1 MFKDASDNINGT
13 FVGNITGNVTGNVSG
28 TAATVTG
35 AAQPNIT
42 SLGTLTTL
50 TVDDITINGSTIS
63 DSANLTFDVGG
74 DIVLDADGGDL
85 KFKNDGTE
93 ILRISSSSNNAVI
106 RPVVDAKD
114 LIFQQRDGT
123 EVARVEDNGTFNV
136 VTDKLAIN
144 GTAITSTAAEIN
156 KLDGVTATTTEL
168 NYVDVT
174 TLGTVQAS
182 KAVTAS
188 SGGDVLFPSGSV
200 LTTTSDGS
208 NPSIVI
214 QGSGPNE
221 LMFAGDASGSD
232 TDGVSLL
239 YRTTPNDLEIVRA
252 SGQGVIAK
260 FNGNTGVAELY
271 HANSKKL
278 ETTSGGIEVT
288 GTVTDDGATHD
299 GDVTF
304 TGANGNIVFD
314 KSDDALEFADD
325 VKAKFGTGGD
335 LEIYH
340 DSSRDYISDQGTG
353 PLRILGS
360 QIEIKNAGDNSLGAK
375 FVASG
380 AVELNHNN
388 VKKLETTTTGA
399 TVTGTLV
406 ADGVTLGDSEVI
418 TLGTDSDA
426 TITHTGSNL
435 EIDNNTGILKL
446 FSGQVYI
453 QGQFGSSDETMAQ
466 FSKNGPVKLFTTM
479 LKNLKLHLMVQQ
491 LLVI

>member
-1 MFKDASDNINGT
+1 MFC
-13 FVGNITGNVTGNVSG
+13 
-28 TAATVTG
+28 
-35 AAQPNIT
+35 
-42 SLGTLTTL
+42 
-50 TVDDITINGSTIS
+50 
-63 DSANLTFDVGG
+63 
-74 DIVLDADGGDL
+74 
-85 KFKNDGTE
+85 
-93 ILRISSSSNNAVI
+93 
-106 RPVVDAKD
+106 
-114 LIFQQRDGT
+114 
-123 EVARVEDNGTFNV
+123 
-136 VTDKLAIN
+136 
-144 GTAITSTAAEIN
+144 
-156 KLDGVTATTTEL
+156 
-168 NYVDVT
+168 
-174 TLGTVQAS
+174 
-182 KAVTAS
+182 
-188 SGGDVLFPSGSV
+188 FPLGSV

-271 HANSKKL
+271 HANSKKF

-304 TGANGNIVFD
+304 TGAMETLYLINQMMHLSLQKI
-314 KSDDALEFADD
+314 

-340 DSSRDYISDQGTG
+340 DSSRSYISDQGTG

-426 TITHTGSNL
+426 TITHTGNNL

-466 FSKNGPVKLFTTM
+466 FSKNGPVKLFHDNVEKFETTSDGATVTGDLTL
-479 LKNLKLHLMVQQ
+479 LKTQMQ
-491 LLVI
+491 I